1 MPLSALMKY
10 LPPLDSKFAFALLVS
25 HSIVALL
32 CIVVMLMFQ
41 SGRKRLRKYWRLSQQ
56 GPFYRLGA
64 FICHKIFRLYVNV
77 TRPVLAEKFVP
88 DPKKITARFT
98 SIKTQ
103 SDRIILNWQVK
114 GPQSA
119 WSIDQHEL
127 QVCKTSPHAGKD
139 AEVVNE
145 WETLQKSKDLTFD
158 YKDLKPSTM
167 YKFRV
172 RLVNQKGAS
181 EWALGDFSTRQLPVD
196 NGGSGP
202 GYTWKQT
209 SKEVQALV
217 ACRSDA
223 RAKDLSVECKANHL
237 RIEDRGQTP
246 PALLLDGALA
256 DAVRA
261 ADVAWT
267 LGDDGAGGRRVVV
280 TVEKQTH
287 TEARKDH
294 WLSLVQGHPFVDR
307 RFLPDAAI
315 PGKLE
320 S

>member
-1 MPLSALMKY
+1 MR
-10 LPPLDSKFAFALLVS
+10 KF
-25 HSIVALL
+25 
-32 CIVVMLMFQ
+32 
-41 SGRKRLRKYWRLSQQ
+41 WRLSQQ

-64 FICHKIFRLYVNV
+64 FISQKIFRLFVNIS
-77 TRPVLAEKFVP
+77 RPVFANKLVP
-88 DPKKITARFT
+88 DPKKLTARFT

-103 SDRIILNWQVK
+103 SDRIILNWLVS

-127 QVCKTSPHAGKD
+127 QVCSTSQHAGKSP
-139 AEVVNE
+139 ELINE
-145 WETLQKSKDLTFD
+145 WETLHKSKELTFD
-158 YKDLKPSTM
+158 YKGLQPNTA

-181 EWALGDFSTRQLPVD
+181 EWTSGEFSTRQLPVD

-217 ACRSDA
+217 ACRADA
-223 RAKDLSVECKANHL
+223 RAKDLLVECKPTHL
-237 RIEDRGQTP
+237 RVEDRGQTP
-246 PALLLDGALA
+246 PAVLLDGALA
-256 DAVRA
+256 ASVRA
-261 ADVAWT
+261 SDVAWT

-280 TVEKQTH
+280 TVEKQEH
-287 TEARKDH
+287 TNARKDH